1 MLGER
6 HSERQ
11 ESANSNSARRPES
24 VTSDMFENNA
34 ENIYLNNVEARPD
47 VSTSQDQNSESVNS
61 NAGINKLSSE
71 LNSRLSREMD
81 DMMNS
86 VNIQI

>member
-1 MLGER
+1 
-6 HSERQ
+6 
-11 ESANSNSARRPES
+11 
-24 VTSDMFENNA
+24 MFENNA
-34 ENIYLNNVEARPD
+34 ENIYLNNVEARPG

-61 NAGINKLSSE
+61 NAGINKMSSE
-71 LNSRLSREMD
+71 LNSRLSTEMD